1 MHQDLRR
8 LVRLQELMLR
18 IEAIREK
25 ITAVPGEIARLE
37 KTLLAAQAEIEKE
50 KAALLEIQKERRRLE
65 GELQGI
71 EAKIQKYQAQL
82 MDVKTNK
89 EYQAM
94 QHEIDGCR
102 QERARLD
109 EKILLDMEEQEKAN
123 AAAKVLEERQKEKRR
138 ETESGKKAIQD
149 RASALEAE
157 KSGLEGERQALEKA
171 ISPSF
176 LEPFLKTAK
185 PRKGIGLVPV
195 RDGLCGGCH
204 VRVMPKL
211 IQEVRRYTQ
220 LIPCDSCRRFLYV
233 PEDLAAPSADAGP
246 GSPAPA
252 GSGPDAGPGSGADS
266 GPATPADS
274 GSAAPA

>member
-1 MHQDLRR
+1 MHEDLRR

-25 ITAVPGEIARLE
+25 IASVPGDIARLE

-50 KAALLEIQKERRRLE
+50 KAALLELQKERRRLE

-94 QHEIDGCR
+94 QHEIEACR
-102 QERARLD
+102 EERAQLD
-109 EKILLDMEEQEKAN
+109 EKILLDMEEQEKGN
-123 AAAKVLEERQKEKRR
+123 AAARVLEERQKEKRR
-138 ETESGKKAIQD
+138 DTDLGKKTIQD

-157 KSGLEGERQALEKA
+157 KSGLEGERQALEQA

-176 LEPFLKTAK
+176 LEPFQKNARV
-185 PRKGIGLVPV
+185 RKGIGIVPV
-195 RDGLCGGCH
+195 RDGLCAGCH

-211 IQEVRRYTQ
+211 IQEVRRYNR
-220 LIPCDSCRRFLYV
+220 LIPCDSCKRYLYV
-233 PEDLAAPSADAGP
+233 PEDLAASAGGAA
-246 GSPAPA
+246 APA
-252 GSGPDAGPGSGADS
+252 NSGPDAGS
-266 GPATPADS
+266 GPAADPRSASPAS
-274 GSAAPA
+274 